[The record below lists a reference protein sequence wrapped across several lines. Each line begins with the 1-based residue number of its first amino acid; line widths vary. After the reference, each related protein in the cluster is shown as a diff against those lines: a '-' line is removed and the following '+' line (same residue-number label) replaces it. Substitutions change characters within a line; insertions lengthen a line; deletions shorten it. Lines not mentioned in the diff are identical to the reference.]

1 MKAGGLIRK
10 TDKDYPVESVE
21 IKKTSAVL
29 PNVSGGSYVHFYEE
43 PEEVD
48 QWKEK
53 LIPKAFDVQQ
63 ILYPTDHTQNA
74 EAVVTDEETA
84 SYVRVKCILK

>member
-1 MKAGGLIRK
+1 M
-10 TDKDYPVESVE
+10 
-21 IKKTSAVL
+21 
-29 PNVSGGSYVHFYEE
+29 HFYEE
-43 PEEVD
+43 PESRSMER
-48 QWKEK
+48 K

-84 SYVRVKCILK
+84 FLCESEVYIEI

>member
-1 MKAGGLIRK
+1 M
-10 TDKDYPVESVE
+10 
-21 IKKTSAVL
+21 
-29 PNVSGGSYVHFYEE
+29 HFYEE

-53 LIPKAFDVQQ
+53 MIPKAFDLQHIVF
-63 ILYPTDHTQNA
+63 PTEHTQNPQ
-74 EAVVTDEETA
+74 AVVTDEETA

>member
-1 MKAGGLIRK
+1 M
-10 TDKDYPVESVE
+10 
-21 IKKTSAVL
+21 
-29 PNVSGGSYVHFYEE
+29 HFYEE

-53 LIPKAFDVQQ
+53 LIPKAF
-63 ILYPTDHTQNA
+63 A

>member
-1 MKAGGLIRK
+1 MCI
-10 TDKDYPVESVE
+10 
-21 IKKTSAVL
+21 
-29 PNVSGGSYVHFYEE
+29 FYEE

-63 ILYPTDHTQNA
+63 ILYPTDHTQKRRGGS
-74 EAVVTDEETA
+74 D
-84 SYVRVKCILK
+84 R